1 MGKLFYHPLG
11 QKAEEL
17 AHTSANYYTY
27 ATHEAGQVDINVP
40 LNTPLYA
47 MCSGKIIAVGAWP
60 ITSGQMDW
68 DLVNTGKTVGTTYCI
83 LECNAESNGLK
94 ESFYIR
100 YLHGNYNVKA
110 GDTVKIGQRIGESHS
125 HGNSSGPHLHLDF
138 CSNWQQGNTAITGKL
153 SGRGSYIHNNKAY
166 TLDESKIDWNLID
179 SFKKQDPNSAD
190 PIGYGWLLLAYKDLK
205 IVTGGGDGG
214 QLGFTGQQLY
224 DYASQITWPPPFG
237 VGSVKTANGLV
248 NFCNALS
255 AAGFSLAAAISI
267 ASNGIFENLNNC
279 LIDNGNGC
287 NWGEHVS
294 PEGAM
299 DCGILAFHDSNN
311 NKAYETIVKP
321 KVFPYLKSLGY
332 STAQCESGS
341 FEIQAAATKG
351 IVDGSISG
359 RFYARYPTPATITT
373 YETKRTICA
382 THKLQEKYQSNYDQF
397 FVDNNNDVET
407 GALLWE
413 RLYESSAQ
421 YTNSLQARALM
432 AYLMAKLAGVK

>member
-27 ATHEAGQVDINVP
+27 SGHEAGQIDINVP

-47 MCSGKIIAVGAWP
+47 MCSGEITAVGAWP
-60 ITSGQMDW
+60 VTSGQLDW
-68 DLVNTGKTVGTTYCI
+68 DLANTGKTVGTTYCI
-83 LECNAESNGLK
+83 LKCDANMNGLND
-94 ESFYIR
+94 SFYIR

-110 GDTVKIGQRIGESHS
+110 GDVVSIGQKIGESHS
-125 HGNSSGPHLHLDF
+125 HGNSSGPHLHIDF
-138 CSNWQQGNTAITGKL
+138 CSDWEQGNTAIAGKL
-153 SGRGSYIHNNKAY
+153 LNHKTFVYNNKNY
-166 TLDESKIDWNLID
+166 SLDEDKIDWELLEN
-179 SFKKQDPNSAD
+179 FKKQDPNNSAL
-190 PIGYGWLLLAYKDLK
+190 IGYGWLLMAYKDLK
-205 IVTGGGDGG
+205 IIREESGGALNFSG
-214 QLGFTGQQLY
+214 QELY
-224 DYASQITWPPPFG
+224 DYAAKFTWPSPFG

-248 NFCNALS
+248 NFCNAL
-255 AAGFSLAAAISI
+255 AKVGFNLAAAISI
-267 ASNGIFENLNNC
+267 SSNGIFENLNNC
-279 LIDNGNGC
+279 LTNDGNGC
-287 NWGEHVS
+287 NWGEHIS

-332 STAQCESGS
+332 TTAQCESGS

-351 IVDGSISG
+351 IVDGSIGG

-382 THKLQEKYQSNYDQF
+382 THKLQQKYQSNYNQF
-397 FVDNNNDVET
+397 FIDHNNDVET

-432 AYLMAKLAGVK
+432 AYIMAKLAGVK